1 MINQPPR
8 DKQSREVGQL
18 QSRRLR
24 YKYPKLGYVLSRWPA
39 GLYLLPKQTDPQIE
53 QVPLDAIASYAGLSK
68 LTSLKH
74 RTGFSKQ
81 AFRHLTKPLQQRLS
95 LNAYHSLS
103 HIKQVIVASGLLA
116 KASDLPQRDTD
127 RLMMAALI
135 HDYRHLGRR
144 RPNISGWQEAAS
156 LRQALPIFQKYGLS
170 GQNYQLL
177 HRLIMATNPK
187 ARSDHASCQITSL
200 LLDADLFGS
209 LFLPKIAVDTMTK
222 SLRFEEGLCLD
233 HKALLENFLAHCAM
247 KGFASPVTA
256 KLHAAL
262 PAHITYFDR
271 ATYYDLAHNQTAANG
286 QKAGR

>member
-1 MINQPPR
+1 M
-8 DKQSREVGQL
+8 

-39 GLYLLPKQTDPQIE
+39 GLYLLPKQTDPQLE
-53 QVPLDAIASYAGLSK
+53 QISLGALASYAGLSK
-68 LTSLKH
+68 PTALKH

-81 AFRHLTKPLQQRLS
+81 AFRYLTRPSGQRLA
-95 LNAYHSLS
+95 LNAYHNLS

-116 KASDLPQRDTD
+116 TASDLRQSDTD
-127 RLMMAALI
+127 KLMMAALI

-144 RPNISGWQEAAS
+144 RPKISGWQEAAS

-170 GQNYQLL
+170 GQNYQLT

-187 ARSDHASCQITSL
+187 AAADHSACQITSL

-209 LFLPKIAVDTMTK
+209 LFLPKIAVDKMTK

-233 HKALLENFLAHCAM
+233 YKELLENFLAHCAIR
-247 KGFASPVTA
+247 GFASPVTA
-256 KLHAAL
+256 KLHGAL
-262 PAHITYFDR
+262 PAHITYFDL
-271 ATYYDLAHNQTAANG
+271 ATYRDIARNQTAAKG
-286 QKAGR
+286 QKAGQ

>member
-81 AFRHLTKPLQQRLS
+81 RLS

-156 LRQALPIFQKYGLS
+156 LRQALPLFQKHGLS